1 MKMKMVE
8 AKSLTKEFG
17 NHMAVKDLSFTIEEG
32 RCVALLGPNGAGK
45 TTTLEMLAGLQ
56 KPTKGTISF
65 LDAKN
70 GDYREHIGYL
80 SQQPVFYP
88 WMNAVEFLLFMG
100 ELSGLSKA
108 ETMKRTDELLEIVG
122 LADSKK
128 RRIGGYSG
136 GMKQR
141 LGIAQAMIHEPKLLM
156 LDEPVSAL
164 DPVGRREVLE
174 MMKKLKERMTI
185 LFSTHILHD
194 AEEICDDVIMIHNGE
209 LAVSGSLP
217 ELRRKHQEDVIR
229 ISAEE
234 NLEVWAQKVETWEG
248 VSKVLFKEGTVE
260 IFVKD
265 VNEGRSK
272 LLADI
277 KDKQIPVT
285 SFTVGHTTL
294 EDLFMKV
301 VGK

>member
-1 MKMKMVE
+1 MKMIEVHSLS
-8 AKSLTKEFG
+8 KSFS

-65 LDAKN
+65 LDAKTR
-70 GDYREHIGYL
+70 DYREHIGYL
-80 SQQPVFYP
+80 SQQPVFFP

-100 ELSGLSKA
+100 ELSGLSKTEA
-108 ETMKRTDELLEIVG
+108 TKRTDELLEIVG
-122 LADSKK
+122 IADSKK

-174 MMKKLKERMTI
+174 MMKKLKEKMTI

-194 AEEICDDVIMIHNGE
+194 AEEICDDVIMIHDGE
-209 LAVSGSLP
+209 LAISGSLP
-217 ELRRKHQEDVIR
+217 ELRRKHQEDVIM

-234 NLEVWAQKVETWEG
+234 NLEGWAQGIEAWDVI
-248 VSKVLFKEGTVE
+248 SKVVSRDGTIE

-265 VNEGRSK
+265 VTEGRSK
-272 LLADI
+272 LLI
-277 KDKQIPVT
+277 EITEKQLPVT
-285 SFTVGHTTL
+285 SFTVGHSTL

>member
-1 MKMKMVE
+1 MKIVE
-8 AKSLTKEFG
+8 VKSLSKNFT
-17 NHMAVKDLSFTIEEG
+17 HHLAVKDLSFTIEEG

-65 LDAKN
+65 LNAKK
-70 GDYREHIGYL
+70 GDYREQIGYL
-80 SQQPVFYP
+80 SQHPVFYP
-88 WMNAVEFLLFMG
+88 WMNAVEFLLFIG

-108 ETMKRTDELLEIVG
+108 AAMKRTDELLEIVG
-122 LADSKK
+122 IADSKK

-174 MMKKLKERMTI
+174 MMKLLKKKMTI

-194 AEEICDDVIMIHNGE
+194 AEEICEDVIMIHDGN

-217 ELRRKHQEDVIR
+217 ELRRKYQEDVIK

-234 NLEVWAQKVETWEG
+234 NLEEWAQTIATWEV
-248 VSKVLFKEGTVE
+248 VSKVEYRDGSVE

-265 VNEGRSK
+265 VAAARSP
-272 LLADI
+272 LLAEI
-277 KDKQIPVT
+277 QAKQIPVT

>member
-1 MKMKMVE
+1 MKMIEV
-8 AKSLTKEFG
+8 KSLSKAFSH
-17 NHMAVKDLSFTIEEG
+17 HMAVKDLSFTIKEG

-56 KPTKGTISF
+56 KPTNGTISF
-65 LDAKN
+65 LDAKT
-70 GDYREHIGYL
+70 GDYRKHIGYL
-80 SQQPVFYP
+80 SQHPVFFP
-88 WMNAVEFLLFMG
+88 WMNAVEYLLFMG
-100 ELSGLSKA
+100 ELSGLSKDKA
-108 ETMKRTDELLEIVG
+108 MKRTDELLELVG
-122 LADSKK
+122 IAESKK

-174 MMKKLKERMTI
+174 MMKKLKEKMTI

-194 AEEICDDVIMIHNGE
+194 AEEICDDVIMIHDGE
-209 LAVSGSLP
+209 LAVSGSLS
-217 ELRRKHQEDVIR
+217 ELRRKHQVDVII

-234 NLEVWAQKVETWEG
+234 NLEGWAKGIETWDV
-248 VSKVLFKEGTVE
+248 VSKVVLKDGKME

-265 VNEGRSK
+265 VTEGRSK
-272 LLADI
+272 LLAEI
-277 KDKQIPVT
+277 TDKQIPVT

>member
-1 MKMKMVE
+1 MKMIEVHSLS
-8 AKSLTKEFG
+8 KSFS

-65 LDAKN
+65 LDAKTR
-70 GDYREHIGYL
+70 DYREHIGYL
-80 SQQPVFYP
+80 SQQPVFFP

-100 ELSGLSKA
+100 ELSGLSKTEA
-108 ETMKRTDELLEIVG
+108 TKRTDELLEIVG
-122 LADSKK
+122 ISDSKK

-141 LGIAQAMIHEPKLLM
+141 LGIAQAMLHEPKLLM

-174 MMKKLKERMTI
+174 MMKKLKEKMTI

-194 AEEICDDVIMIHNGE
+194 AEEICDDVIMIHDGE
-209 LAVSGSLP
+209 LAISGSLP
-217 ELRRKHQEDVIR
+217 ELRRKHQEDVIM

-234 NLEVWAQKVETWEG
+234 NLEGWAQGIEAWDVI
-248 VSKVLFKEGTVE
+248 SKVVLKDRSLE

-265 VNEGRSK
+265 VTEGRSK
-272 LLADI
+272 LLEDI
-277 KDKQIPVT
+277 RDKQIPVT

>member
-1 MKMKMVE
+1 MKMVE
-8 AKSLTKEFG
+8 VKSLSKAFS
-17 NHMAVKDLSFTIEEG
+17 NHIAVKDLSFTIEEG

-70 GDYREHIGYL
+70 GDYREQIGYL

-108 ETMKRTDELLEIVG
+108 EAMKRTHELLDVVG

-174 MMKKLKERMTI
+174 MMKMLKEKMTI

-194 AEEICDDVIMIHNGE
+194 AEEICDDVIMIHDGE
-209 LAVSGSLP
+209 LAISGSLP
-217 ELRRKHQEDVIR
+217 ELRRKHQEDVII

-234 NLEVWAQKVETWEG
+234 NLEGWAQNIGTWD
-248 VSKVLFKEGTVE
+248 VISKVVMKDGALE
-260 IFVKD
+260 IFVED
-265 VNEGRSK
+265 VTEGRSK

-277 KDKQIPVT
+277 TDKQIPVT